1 MSEQDPE
8 VHTYRGRSLE
18 DLVGR
23 IRDDLGDDAVIVAR
37 RETRSG
43 GFAGFFAKREIEVD
57 VRPAVFVDPGPEG
70 EIALLGQPQGGTPD
84 PDESPAARAFREQ
97 LEQAQVR
104 AAQSDVVSDDYAG
117 PESAA
122 DVDVHDLFPKDA
134 PDSGFREIFEPA
146 EGASETASDW
156 NAAGDADVIPISAR
170 TDWTPPTAEEG
181 FSRYEQELSDVL
193 DADLEG
199 ASHAEPEA
207 EPQTYAAAELA
218 DGPVQARRLT
228 LPPSPA
234 PVSAPPGA
242 PAGQAAAIAR
252 RAAERMVERGLREDL
267 AVRVSAEAVSG
278 LLPFHPHADVRE
290 LVARALAQHL
300 PTAPLRTG
308 PVTAAFVGSG
318 GSGKTR
324 CAARLAAA
332 YSRSGDIPV
341 TVVALRS
348 SDHGAELQRL
358 LAPYEVQLVAADDGD
373 TAATELAMGS
383 QGMVLI
389 DTPAIVL
396 RNEADRR
403 DLIADLAALRPDE
416 VHVTLPATMSG
427 AAASELL
434 DALIEAEPVG
444 MTVTHCDETFKLGT
458 MLGLSVE
465 RGLPISYMSKGQAVD
480 AGLDPIAGEALA
492 AELLC

>member
-1 MSEQDPE
+1 MSGQDPE
-8 VHTYRGRSLE
+8 VYTYRGRSLE
-18 DLVGR
+18 ELVGR

-57 VRPAVFVDPGPEG
+57 VKPATFVEPPYDEPV
-70 EIALLGQPQGGTPD
+70 IAFD

-97 LEQAQVR
+97 LEAAQER

-117 PESAA
+117 PGSADAPTAA
-122 DVDVHDLFPKDA
+122 DVDVHDLFPKGA
-134 PDSGFREIFEPA
+134 PDTGYREIFEPPAAKGEA
-146 EGASETASDW
+146 E
-156 NAAGDADVIPISAR
+156 VIPLNRSD
-170 TDWTPPTAEEG
+170 DWTPPTAAPG
-181 FSRYEQELSDVL
+181 AGGYEQELSQVL
-193 DADLEG
+193 DADFD
-199 ASHAEPEA
+199 AVVAQVADVAP
-207 EPQTYAAAELA
+207 LA
-218 DGPVQARRLT
+218 DGPIEARRLT
-228 LPPSPA
+228 LPPAVA
-234 PVSAPPGA
+234 PVSVEPGA

-252 RAAERMVERGLREDL
+252 RAADRMIERGLQEDL
-267 AVRVSAEAVSG
+267 ALRASAEAVSG
-278 LLPFHPHADVRE
+278 LLPFHPQADVRE

-332 YSRSGDIPV
+332 YSRTGDVPV

-348 SDHGAELQRL
+348 ADGGSELQRL
-358 LAPYEVQLVAADDGD
+358 LAPYDVQLIFATDGD
-373 TAATELAMGS
+373 SAAEELAMGS
-383 QGMVLI
+383 RGMVLI
-389 DTPAIVL
+389 DTPGIVL
-396 RNEADRR
+396 RDEAARR
-403 DLIADLAALRPDE
+403 DLVADLAALAPDE

-434 DALIEAEPVG
+434 DALAEIEPIG

-465 RGLPISYMSKGQAVD
+465 RGLPISYMSKGQAID